1 MGRTILGTAEFD
13 EQTLGSTYD
22 EHVDDQSD
30 DEVEANVERL
40 WATEIERRAD
50 RVLTG
55 ESRGEP
61 WATVRHRIEQELSA
75 K

>member
-1 MGRTILGTAEFD
+1 MK
-13 EQTLGSTYD
+13 
-22 EHVDDQSD
+22 HVDDERD

-50 RVLTG
+50 RVLMG

-61 WATVRHRIEQELSA
+61 WATVTDRIEQELSA

>member
-1 MGRTILGTAEFD
+1 MK
-13 EQTLGSTYD
+13 
-22 EHVDDQSD
+22 HVDDQSD

-61 WATVRHRIEQELSA
+61 WATVRRRIERELSV
-75 K
+75 KS